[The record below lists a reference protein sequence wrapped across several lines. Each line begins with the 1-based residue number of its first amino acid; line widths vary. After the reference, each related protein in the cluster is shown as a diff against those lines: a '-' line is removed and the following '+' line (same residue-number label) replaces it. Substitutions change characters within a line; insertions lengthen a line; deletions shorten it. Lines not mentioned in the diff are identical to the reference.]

1 MECDC
6 NIENIENANEP
17 LDDIYINNALNSDI
31 ENSDLLNLKLNKKMF
46 NIGNIN
52 IQGLSTK
59 FDQFK
64 LMLTSKENNISIM
77 GISETK
83 FTENHK
89 TESFIIDGY
98 QLPYR
103 RDRLNNGGG
112 GLLVYVKQN
121 VNCIRRPDLE
131 VDELE
136 CIWLEIMPI
145 KAKSFLI
152 GSMYRHPDSKVAWN
166 EKFDSNIQ

>member
-1 MECDC
+1 MKCDC

-17 LDDIYINNALNSDI
+17 IDDNHIYNALNSDI

-52 IQGLSTK
+52 IQCLSTK

-83 FTENHK
+83 FTEIHKTESFIINK

-98 QLPYR
+98 QLPFR

-112 GLLVYVKQN
+112 GLLVYLKQN

-152 GSMYRHPDSKVAWN
+152 SSMH
-166 EKFDSNIQ
+166 